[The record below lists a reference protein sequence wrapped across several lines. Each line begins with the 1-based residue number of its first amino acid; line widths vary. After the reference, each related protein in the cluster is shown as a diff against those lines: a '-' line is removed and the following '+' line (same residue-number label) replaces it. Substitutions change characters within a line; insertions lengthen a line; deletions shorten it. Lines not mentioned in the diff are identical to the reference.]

1 MSNPFDTLKDAPRLL
16 MEARLE
22 PRQTKRFQPTGF
34 ADLGPARFKAHRD
47 NGVSE
52 MLLVESPQ
60 SVANWLEAMC
70 WEPPQ
75 LGRAVSASCKLA
87 PELEGMPYV
96 KVTEAGKPLT
106 NSILESHRLN
116 SPYILEGKDTRVLNI
131 LRAEVGIV
139 EGRPVD
145 IAQLAKVVFKYDP
158 NAVLH
163 GVFLAKKGKGEE
175 GLAGGRLRM
184 PRLISGFIEAS
195 DIQDAVSGGVKNDHI
210 NPSGDT
216 GLGFGNVPYHRTQ
229 FTAKELKVYF
239 NFDLAQLRGYG
250 LGKPAEAF
258 LIAFALYKI
267 ERFLRTGIRLRTEC
281 DLAVVGDL
289 KVTAPDNFTV
299 PKKDVLEKAVK
310 DAVTTCRAE
319 KLFADPAVT
328 EVVYEEKK
336 KSGKKAAEADEPDEG
351 GDDDGSAE

>member
-16 MEARLE
+16 LEAKLE

-34 ADLGPARFKAHRD
+34 ADLGPARYKAHRD
-47 NGVSE
+47 DGVSE

-75 LGRAVSASCKLA
+75 LGRMASLTSKLA
-87 PELEGMPYV
+87 PDLDGMPYV
-96 KVTEAGKPLT
+96 LVKLPDGKPLT

-116 SPYILEGKDTRVLNI
+116 SPYILEGKDTRVLDM
-131 LRAEVGIV
+131 LKAEVGGM
-139 EGRPVD
+139 EKGPVD
-145 IAQLAKVVFKYDP
+145 IRKLAGVVFKYDP

-163 GVFLAKKGKGEE
+163 GVFLAKSE
-175 GLAGGRLRM
+175 LAGGRLRM
-184 PRLISGFIEAS
+184 PRLISGFIEAA

-210 NPSGDT
+210 DPSGDT
-216 GLGFGNVPYHRTQ
+216 KRGFGNVPYHRTQ

-239 NFDLAQLRGYG
+239 NIDLAQLRGYG
-250 LGKPAEAF
+250 LGKAAEAF
-258 LIAFALYKI
+258 LVAFALYKI
-267 ERFLRTGIRLRTEC
+267 ERFLRTGIKLRTEC

-289 KVTAPDNFTV
+289 KVTAPDTFTM
-299 PKKDVLEKAVK
+299 PNKDVLEKAVK
-310 DAVTTCRAE
+310 DAVAACRGE
-319 KLFADPAVT
+319 KLFADPAIT

-336 KSGKKAAEADEPDEG
+336 KAAKKAAGADEPDEG
-351 GDDDGSAE
+351 GEDDGAAE

>member
-16 MEARLE
+16 LEAKLE

-34 ADLGPARFKAHRD
+34 ADLGPARYKAHRD
-47 NGVSE
+47 DGVSE

-75 LGRAVSASCKLA
+75 LGRMASPTSKLA
-87 PELEGMPYV
+87 PDLDGMPYV
-96 KVTEAGKPLT
+96 LVKLPDGKLLT

-116 SPYILEGKDTRVLNI
+116 SPYILEGKDTRVLDM
-131 LRAEVGIV
+131 LKAEVGGM
-139 EGRPVD
+139 EKGPVD
-145 IAQLAKVVFKYDP
+145 IRKLAGVVFKYDP

-163 GVFLAKKGKGEE
+163 GVFLAKSE
-175 GLAGGRLRM
+175 LAGGRLRM
-184 PRLISGFIEAS
+184 PRLISGFIEAA

-210 NPSGDT
+210 DPSGDT
-216 GLGFGNVPYHRTQ
+216 KRGFGNVPYHRTQ

-239 NFDLAQLRGYG
+239 NIDLAQLRGYG
-250 LGKPAEAF
+250 LGKAAEAF
-258 LIAFALYKI
+258 LVAFALYKI
-267 ERFLRTGIRLRTEC
+267 ERFLRTGIKLRTEC

-289 KVTAPDNFTV
+289 TVTAPDAFIM

-310 DAVTTCRAE
+310 DAVAACRGG
-319 KLFADPAVT
+319 KLFADPAIT

-336 KSGKKAAEADEPDEG
+336 KAAKKAAGADETDEG
-351 GDDDGSAE
+351 GEDDGAAE